1 MNDIA
6 DKCVDSCCV

>member
-6 DKCVDSCCV
+6 DWMDN